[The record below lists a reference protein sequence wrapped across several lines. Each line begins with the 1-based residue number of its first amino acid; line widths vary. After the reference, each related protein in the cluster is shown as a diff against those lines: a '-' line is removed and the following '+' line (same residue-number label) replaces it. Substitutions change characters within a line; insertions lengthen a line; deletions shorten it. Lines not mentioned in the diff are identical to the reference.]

1 MLHTFVQLSPKLPI
15 LQPFT
20 VVTGAGVGVA
30 GAGVGV
36 AGAGVG
42 VAGAGA
48 GVAGAGVGVAG
59 AGGVGDG
66 SSGGEVLGLF
76 EAGTVAAA
84 SEQ

>member
-20 VVTGAGVGVA
+20 VVTGAGGVAVVGVGVV

-36 AGAGVG
+36 TV
-42 VAGAGA
+42 V
-48 GVAGAGVGVAG
+48 GVGVAG
-59 AGGVGDG
+59 AGGGGDE
-66 SSGGEVLGLF
+66 SSGGGVLGLF
-76 EAGTVAAA
+76 ETSTVAAA